1 MLLLQHFLQ
10 TSPKRQKGTFFFKSP
25 SIHLGHLVSPS
36 PQSRGSGPLNAD
48 HLDEEADHQEEE
60 EKADH
65 QEEEEEAD
73 HQDEEIEADHNL
85 PDWHKPGLH
94 N

>member
-25 SIHLGHLVSPS
+25 SIHLGHLVSPG
-36 PQSRGSGPLNAD
+36 PQSRWGLGPLNAD

-60 EKADH
+60 EADH
-65 QEEEEEAD
+65 QDEEEEAD
-73 HQDEEIEADHNL
+73 HQDEEIEADHQA
-85 PDWHKPGLH
+85 P
-94 N
+94 